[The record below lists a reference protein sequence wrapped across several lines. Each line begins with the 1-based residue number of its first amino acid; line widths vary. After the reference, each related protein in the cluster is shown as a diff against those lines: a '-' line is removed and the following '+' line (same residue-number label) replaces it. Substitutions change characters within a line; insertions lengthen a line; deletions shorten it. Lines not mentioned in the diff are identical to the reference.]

1 MNLHQDK
8 DAFEALLSD
17 VSRRTG
23 IRSDIVEKDY
33 YLTLLL
39 WELSEKQES
48 LPAYFKGGTAL
59 YKSIGRMKRFSEDI
73 DLTVA
78 VHDCSKSQGKKR
90 LETSANGYHTL
101 SRTTDKARESNQR
114 GSITS
119 VYEYVPVTAV
129 DSADALQRFGYVK
142 VEATSFTISEPV
154 EALEISPLLYS
165 EATGEQRQILESA
178 YGVKPFPVQTIK
190 LERIFADKILAAEFY
205 YQRRMLFDT
214 AKHLYDL
221 AIMMEQERIRTLLSA
236 PEELTAMLAYK
247 RKEERE
253 RIGSDLSEKPFSE
266 FTLFNAVGTDDEL
279 AAAFSKMQEIYV
291 FSQRDIL
298 SPVRLSESMA
308 ALNQTLLQLDEGLE
322 RTQAPGGQ
330 TQQKML

>member
-39 WELSEKQES
+39 WELSEKQNF

-78 VHDCSKSQGKKR
+78 VQDCSKSQGKKR

-142 VEATSFTISEPV
+142 VE
-154 EALEISPLLYS
+154 
-165 EATGEQRQILESA
+165 
-178 YGVKPFPVQTIK
+178 
-190 LERIFADKILAAEFY
+190 
-205 YQRRMLFDT
+205 DT
-214 AKHLYDL
+214 
-221 AIMMEQERIRTLLSA
+221 
-236 PEELTAMLAYK
+236 
-247 RKEERE
+247 
-253 RIGSDLSEKPFSE
+253 
-266 FTLFNAVGTDDEL
+266 
-279 AAAFSKMQEIYV
+279 
-291 FSQRDIL
+291 
-298 SPVRLSESMA
+298 
-308 ALNQTLLQLDEGLE
+308 
-322 RTQAPGGQ
+322 
-330 TQQKML
+330 